1 MLLQKITLKMK
12 RSNNIK
18 KKNKRKKYFKKG
30 STLEIVIDIF

>member
-18 KKNKRKKYFKKG
+18 KKTEKNILKKG
-30 STLEIVIDIF
+30 VLKKLL